1 MKTALSAL
9 GRFSAIGGLC
19 LLILVLIPIAWATM
33 WANDGALSLAEW
45 ALEKADELRGR
56 SR

>member
-1 MKTALSAL
+1 
-9 GRFSAIGGLC
+9 
-19 LLILVLIPIAWATM
+19 M